1 MLNREKIDIVT
12 EDMKV
17 LRNEINNLDDLFKVL
32 LIKYEN
38 TQDEVNHEWSRNYQE
53 SAKKLNKDIK
63 ILKELYNLYKY
74 DNRIIFENINYNDLH
89 WQSDWNGDEV
99 GYPDRNVVGY
109 YTKDNINLYIDMEN
123 DEVLEIWMDNE

>member
-38 TQDEVNHEWSRNYQE
+38 AQDEVNHEWSRNYQE
-53 SAKKLNKDIK
+53 SAKKLNEDIR
-63 ILKELYNLYKY
+63 ILKELYSLYY

>member
-17 LRNEINNLDDLFKVL
+17 LKNEINNLDDLFKVL
-32 LIKYEN
+32 LIKYKN
-38 TQDEVNHEWSRNYQE
+38 AQDNVNFEWSGNYQE
-53 SAKKLNKDIK
+53 SSKKLGEDIK

-74 DNRIIFENINYNDLH
+74 DSRIIFENINYNDLH

-99 GYPDRNVVGY
+99 GYPERNVIGY
-109 YTKDNINLYIDMEN
+109 YTKDNINFYIDMEN
-123 DEVLEIWMDNE
+123 NEVLEVWMDNE

>member
-123 DEVLEIWMDNE
+123 DEVLEVWMDNE

>member
-17 LRNEINNLDDLFKVL
+17 LRNEINNLNDLFEIL

-38 TQDEVNHEWSRNYQE
+38 AQDGVNHEWSRNYQE
-53 SAKKLNKDIK
+53 SAKKLGEDIK
-63 ILKELYNLYKY
+63 ILKELYGFYKY
-74 DNRIIFENINYNDLH
+74 DNRITFENINYNDLH

-99 GYPDRNVVGY
+99 GYPDRNVIGY
-109 YTKDNINLYIDMEN
+109 YTKDNINFYIDTEN
-123 DEVLEIWMDNE
+123 NEILEVWMDNE

>member
-38 TQDEVNHEWSRNYQE
+38 AQDNVNFEFSVNTQE
-53 SAKKLNKDIK
+53 SSKKLGEDIR
-63 ILKELYNLYKY
+63 ILKELYNLYKK
-74 DNRIIFENINYNDLH
+74 NNK
-89 WQSDWNGDEV
+89 S
-99 GYPDRNVVGY
+99 
-109 YTKDNINLYIDMEN
+109 T
-123 DEVLEIWMDNE
+123 